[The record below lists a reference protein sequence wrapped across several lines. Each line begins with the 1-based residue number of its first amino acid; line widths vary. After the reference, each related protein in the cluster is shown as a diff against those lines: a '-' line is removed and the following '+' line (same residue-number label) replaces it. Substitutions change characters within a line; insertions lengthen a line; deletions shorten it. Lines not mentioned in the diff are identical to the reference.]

1 MCDKVAPPARSLD
14 RLETAQDA
22 VPLVPD
28 DGADCCRAIQRA
40 TGVNDL
46 GTALREQVFLADELL
61 EAVENGHRTPG
72 GAFKAVRE
80 SVPRWERRW
89 RDTAEELLAWAALF
103 GLVTVTDGTVRAQ

>member
-14 RLETAQDA
+14 RLETARDA

-28 DGADCCRAIQRA
+28 DEADCCRAVQRA
-40 TGVNDL
+40 TGVGDL
-46 GTALREQVFLADELL
+46 LADELL
-61 EAVENGHRTPG
+61 EAVKNGHRTPG